1 MVKYNILIMDTE
13 IINTK
18 KVLSET
24 NISIGDYAINPYRG
38 CEFNCVYCY
47 SKKNKNL
54 NNFSRIGI
62 KINAPEILERE
73 LHYKNPKRVIL
84 GSITECFQYQELK
97 YKLTEKI
104 IKILNRFNI
113 AYTIL
118 TKSHLIEKYLDLI
131 AKNKKNEIYFTFNF
145 FSNKIIRT
153 LEKNSPLVSKRIE
166 IIKKILKKNIRLRIH
181 IGPFI
186 PYLSLLEDIIKNLP
200 EDIKE
205 INVELYHGKMGNLE
219 DLIKKIQEIDK
230 DLSKKILDVYSDKKN
245 YLNFSKNLE
254 EEIKKYKE
262 KNYKFCYI
270 VPEFDNFYNYID
282 YNKFL

>member
-1 MVKYNILIMDTE
+1 MNIE
-13 IINTK
+13 IINTE
-18 KVLSET
+18 KVLSKT

-54 NNFSRIGI
+54 IKFSKIGI
-62 KINAPEILERE
+62 KINAPSVLERE

-84 GSITECFQYQELK
+84 GSITECFQYKELK

-104 IKILNRFNI
+104 IKILNKFNI
-113 AYTIL
+113 PYTIL

-131 AKNKKNEIYFTFNF
+131 AKNKENEIYFTFNF

-153 LEKNSPLVSKRIE
+153 LEENTPLVSKRIE
-166 IIKKILKKNIRLRIH
+166 VIKKILKKNIKLRIH

-186 PYLSLLEDIIKNLP
+186 PYLSSFEDIIKSLP
-200 EDIKE
+200 KDIKE
-205 INVELYHGKMGNLE
+205 INIELYHGKMGNLE
-219 DLIKKIQEIDK
+219 DLIKRVQKIGKGLD
-230 DLSKKILDVYSDKKN
+230 KKILDIYSKKEN

-262 KNYKFCYI
+262 ENYKFCYI
-270 VPEFDNFYNYID
+270 VPEFDNFYSSID
-282 YNKFL
+282 YNKFI